1 MPTSIIFATALI
13 IGFDQVG
20 ALVSLKGTPT
30 IVFSIIVDFLKRL
43 LDWDGLTC
51 GSSVGT
57 IVILLGFKKV
67 CKQWGEW
74 GEHFVIKYIASSRA
88 VVVLVSSLL
97 LDTSLTRIG
106 EMICAGTSARLTRRA
121 LNHLKP

>member
-51 GSSVGT
+51 GISVGT
-57 IVILLGFKKV
+57 IVIL
-67 CKQWGEW
+67 
-74 GEHFVIKYIASSRA
+74 SR
-88 VVVLVSSLL
+88 L
-97 LDTSLTRIG
+97 
-106 EMICAGTSARLTRRA
+106 
-121 LNHLKP
+121 

>member
-13 IGFDQVG
+13 IGFNQVG

-30 IVFSIIVDFLKRL
+30 IVFSIIDDFLKRL

-51 GSSVGT
+51 GISVGT

-67 CKQWGEW
+67 CKRA
-74 GEHFVIKYIASSRA
+74 KPRAS
-88 VVVLVSSLL
+88 
-97 LDTSLTRIG
+97 
-106 EMICAGTSARLTRRA
+106 RRQFLA
-121 LNHLKP
+121 STFDKPQ